1 MHRTP
6 GRQERYIALAVAE
19 PGDAIELQLVTRRA
33 LGLPEWLPSTR
44 GNVAAHAWRLAYG
57 EREAVALRVGQP
69 GMDRSTDLVV
79 GTVEATE
86 EVVTQKL
93 AEGYDADKT
102 HALIA
107 EEVGGWVEDFLAD
120 HATPADPSGQSTTC
134 REFGMTDPTGAQARH
149 LLFELSRGIAS
160 AVAEGIFSSIGQ
172 EPPPPAGE

>member
-1 MHRTP
+1 MSEQSART
-6 GRQERYIALAVAE
+6 
-19 PGDAIELQLVTRRA
+19 GDAIELELVTRRA
-33 LGLPEWLPSTR
+33 LGLPEWLPTTR

-57 EREAVALRVGQP
+57 EHESVVLRVGQP

-86 EVVTQKL
+86 EVVTEKL
-93 AEGYDADKT
+93 AQGYDADKT

-134 REFGMTDPTGAQARH
+134 REFGMAEPTGAQAR
-149 LLFELSRGIAS
+149 LMLFELTRGIAS
-160 AVAEGIFSSIGQ
+160 AVAEGIFAAMGR
-172 EPPPPAGE
+172 PPTAEG